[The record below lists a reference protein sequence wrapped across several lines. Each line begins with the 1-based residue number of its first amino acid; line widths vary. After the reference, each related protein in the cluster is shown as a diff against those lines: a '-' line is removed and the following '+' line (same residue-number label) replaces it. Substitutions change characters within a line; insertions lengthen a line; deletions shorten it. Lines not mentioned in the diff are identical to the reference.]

1 MISADINNDTFWDVL
16 IGSNDSLSSDRT
28 HQLCILSGAEL
39 VGLSQNFDLITNETN
54 FDLNSTKIRLMGKID
69 RSADGVPDFYILGDT
84 SEYWIVAGAADGPS
98 FEAIEYDNTNVKDLT
113 LSSLTV
119 FDFDN
124 NANQDLVLS
133 GYDANN
139 QGVFVTV
146 PRTSGLSSWDGT
158 TVYQNQILAK
168 EITTI
173 NFDNDVNPDMFVIG
187 DEKPLDLFNLSNTN
201 ILAHFETGE
210 VNIFDNRTDVSFTRS
225 GSSNIN
231 KNLLIADYDQDLD
244 GGDIILTFNNFGA
257 NSANFIIL
265 EKQQSQD
272 DEGNT
277 VFEFKAFDDLELG
290 IENLP
295 FQNQQSVFIDLDIDS
310 DLDVVFMKTSEES
323 EDNKLEFF
331 LKINSSN

>member
-1 MISADINNDTFWDVL
+1 MLPKPFK
-16 IGSNDSLSSDRT
+16 SSKR
-28 HQLCILSGAEL
+28 
-39 VGLSQNFDLITNETN
+39 VDLIENGKVTHY
-54 FDLNSTKIRLMGKID
+54 FKIVFLDGS
-69 RSADGVPDFYILGDT
+69 SAV
-84 SEYWIVAGAADGPS
+84 
-98 FEAIEYDNTNVKDLT
+98 
-113 LSSLTV
+113 
-119 FDFDN
+119 FDN

-187 DEKPLDLFNLSNTN
+187 DEQPLDLFNLSNTN
-201 ILAHFETGE
+201 TLAHFETGE
-210 VNIFDNRTDVSFTRS
+210 VNIFDYRTDVSFTRS

>member
-1 MISADINNDTFWDVL
+1 
-16 IGSNDSLSSDRT
+16 
-28 HQLCILSGAEL
+28 
-39 VGLSQNFDLITNETN
+39 
-54 FDLNSTKIRLMGKID
+54 
-69 RSADGVPDFYILGDT
+69 
-84 SEYWIVAGAADGPS
+84 
-98 FEAIEYDNTNVKDLT
+98 
-113 LSSLTV
+113 
-119 FDFDN
+119 
-124 NANQDLVLS
+124 
-133 GYDANN
+133 
-139 QGVFVTV
+139 
-146 PRTSGLSSWDGT
+146 
-158 TVYQNQILAK
+158 
-168 EITTI
+168 
-173 NFDNDVNPDMFVIG
+173 MFVIG
-187 DEKPLDLFNLSNTN
+187 DEQPLDLFNLSNTN
-201 ILAHFETGE
+201 TLAHFETGE